1 MTLVLLPGLDGSGG
15 LFEDFEAALPPALNP
30 IIGKYPPDCF
40 MPYSALLPLVQELT
54 PKAEPFVLLAE
65 SFSCPLAVMCAANC
79 SPNLAGLILCAGFV
93 SNPMGA
99 RSLMVRALARRWV
112 FRLPTPDPVLNYFLV
127 GANASPALK
136 QAVRQAVRR
145 VSPDVLARR
154 VRAVLDTD
162 AREELSRTEI
172 PLLYI
177 RAEDDVLVRRKCFE
191 EIQRLRPD
199 TILETIPGP
208 HLLLQREPQR
218 VAEIVGNF
226 VVGLTPSR
234 TSISN

>member
-1 MTLVLLPGLDGSGG
+1 MRLVLLPGLDGTGC
-15 LFEDFEAALPPALNP
+15 LFDGFLSALPPALNT
-30 IIGKYPPDCF
+30 IIARYPADRF
-40 MPYSALLPLVQELT
+40 LPYSELLPIVQELT

-65 SFSCPLAVMCAANC
+65 SFSCPLGVMYAAKR

-99 RSLMVRALARRWV
+99 RSLVVRALARRWV
-112 FRLPTPDPVLNYFLV
+112 FRLPIPDPALSYFLV

-136 QAVRQAVRR
+136 QAVRQAVRS

-154 VRAVLDTD
+154 VRAVLDAD

-177 RAEDDVLVRRKCFE
+177 RAEDDVLIRRKCFE

-199 TILETIPGP
+199 TILETVPGP
-208 HLLLQREPQR
+208 HLLLQRERQKT
-218 VAEIVGNF
+218 AEIVGDF
-226 VVGLTPSR
+226 VLGLASR
-234 TSISN
+234 NITNLS